1 MTEICLYRLF
11 WGGTQ
16 VYANLIALFF
26 LTCLLDSHASQLAL
40 VVKNLPAKAGDTR
53 ETGLIPESQDPLE
66 KEMATCS
73 RILAWKIPWIED
85 PGRLQPMGS
94 QRDTAEHIADTLGV
108 SNLE

>member
-26 LTCLLDSHASQLAL
+26 LNCLLDSHASQLAL

-53 ETGLIPESQDPLE
+53 ETGLISESQRPTRERNDNLLQDSCLE
-66 KEMATCS
+66 NS
-73 RILAWKIPWIED
+73 VDR
-85 PGRLQPMGS
+85 GS
-94 QRDTAEHIADTLGV
+94 W
-108 SNLE
+108 